1 MSYKYTVQIDATILR
16 QIEIESDKPLT
27 REDIRRRSGAKFEQE
42 YGKDY
47 DNIEVGDVECIS
59 VNAFADKE
67 VIFPLDLCDCG
78 MEFPESGY
86 CKFCGAHSR
95 YKSEA

>member
-1 MSYKYTVQIDATILR
+1 MSYKYHVQVDATILR

-27 REDIRRRSGAKFEQE
+27 RREIDSRTKAEFERQ

-47 DNIEVGDVECIS
+47 DNIEVGDVECLS

-67 VIFPLDLCDCG
+67 VVFPLDLCDCG
-78 MEFPESGY
+78 IEFPESGY
-86 CKFCGAHSR
+86 CKLCGAHSR